1 VILDVRLPVGSG
13 FDFCRQMRQM
23 RLRQPILILT
33 ARREEADKI
42 IGLAMEAD
50 NYLTK
55 LCSLSELLARVRTL
69 PRRA

>member
-1 VILDVRLPVGSG
+1 
-13 FDFCRQMRQM
+13 M

-42 IGLAMEAD
+42 LGLAMEAD

-55 LCSLSELLARVRTL
+55 PHSRSELLARVRTL
-69 PRRA
+69 SRRA

>member
-1 VILDVRLPVGSG
+1 MILDVRLPDGSG

-23 RLRQPILILT
+23 RLCQPILILT

-55 LCSLSELLARVRTL
+55 LCSLGELLARVRTL

>member
-1 VILDVRLPVGSG
+1 MILDVRLPDGSG

-42 IGLAMEAD
+42 LGLAMEAD

-55 LCSLSELLARVRTL
+55 LCSRSELLARVRTL

>member
-1 VILDVRLPVGSG
+1 
-13 FDFCRQMRQM
+13 MRQM

-55 LCSLSELLARVRTL
+55 PLSRSELLARVRTL
-69 PRRA
+69 SRRA

>member
-1 VILDVRLPVGSG
+1 MRLPDGSG

-42 IGLAMEAD
+42 LGLAMEAD

-55 LCSLSELLARVRTL
+55 PYSRSELLARVRTL

>member
-1 VILDVRLPVGSG
+1 MRLPDGSG
-13 FDFCRQMRQM
+13 FDFCRQMRRM
-23 RLRQPILILT
+23 RLRQPILILP

-42 IGLAMEAD
+42 LGPAMEAD

-55 LCSLSELLARVRTL
+55 PYSLSELLARVRTL

>member
-1 VILDVRLPVGSG
+1 
-13 FDFCRQMRQM
+13 MRQM